1 MLAGARVEVAPFKR
15 NPMDFVLWKPSNPG
29 APSWPSPGGIAVP
42 GRPGWHI
49 ECSAMAWGHLG
60 EMIDIHGGGMDLVF
74 PHHENEIAQSRC
86 AFTTPFLARFWVHN
100 GFLTLEGDKMAKSVG
115 NMVSIRQLLADWPGE
130 VLRFNM
136 LKTHYHQPMDWTLR
150 GLEAAANTLDEF
162 YAVAAPRRSGER
174 VSGVILDPLLEDL
187 NTPRAIAALHGLRN
201 LAQSG
206 DRLAVDELG
215 ASLRFLGFLS
225 STTEEWAA
233 RSQPSK
239 GIDPAIVERLIVARA
254 AARDAKNFAE
264 ADRVRD
270 ELAAMGVRVK
280 DTRDGT
286 TWEIGRS

>member
-1 MLAGARVEVAPFKR
+1 MSRNLLDIFATGDARLA
-15 NPMDFVLWKPSNPG
+15 
-29 APSWPSPGGIAVP
+29 
-42 GRPGWHI
+42 
-49 ECSAMAWGHLG
+49 
-60 EMIDIHGGGMDLVF
+60 
-74 PHHENEIAQSRC
+74 
-86 AFTTPFLARFWVHN
+86 
-100 GFLTLEGDKMAKSVG
+100 
-115 NMVSIRQLLADWPGE
+115 
-130 VLRFNM
+130 
-136 LKTHYHQPMDWTLR
+136 
-150 GLEAAANTLDEF
+150 
-162 YAVAAPRRSGER
+162 
-174 VSGVILDPLLEDL
+174 
-187 NTPRAIAALHGLRN
+187 RAIAALHGLRN